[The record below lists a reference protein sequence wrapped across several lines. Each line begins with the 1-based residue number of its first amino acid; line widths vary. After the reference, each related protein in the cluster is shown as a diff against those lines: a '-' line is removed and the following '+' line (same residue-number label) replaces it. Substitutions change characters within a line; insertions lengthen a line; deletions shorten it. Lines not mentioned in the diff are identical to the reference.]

1 MREIVVSSNY
11 LNKIAFYTSWG
22 ADVVSTEVKSNYF
35 SLVTLK
41 YPFYIDF
48 LWKNIRFVKMS
59 KFMNHRKK
67 LKKEIWKKL

>member
-1 MREIVVSSNY
+1 MVISSNY

-22 ADVVSTEVKSNYF
+22 ATIVSTDVKSNYF

-41 YPFYIDF
+41 YPFWIDF

-59 KFMNHRKK
+59 KYMNQRKH
-67 LKKEIWKKL
+67 LKKVIWKSNS